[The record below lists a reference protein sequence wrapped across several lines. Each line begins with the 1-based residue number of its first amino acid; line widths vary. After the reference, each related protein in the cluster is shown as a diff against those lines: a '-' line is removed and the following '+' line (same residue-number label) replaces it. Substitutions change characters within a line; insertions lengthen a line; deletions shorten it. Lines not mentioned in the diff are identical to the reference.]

1 MSAEAESGS
10 QWPARA
16 ILTGLAAFVLCVLAI
31 VEIQAVRAS
40 GSGWGTLARIG
51 VAGGLLTA
59 TYYLARFG
67 FQRSVGRA
75 AAAAVALVVVAVAAF
90 VFVPQVRSLLGAY
103 AEVLATGLVI
113 AIVILLGRRAGWLEA
128 GGGDP

>member
-1 MSAEAESGS
+1 MRSEAETDS

-16 ILTGLAAFVLCVLAI
+16 MLIGLAAFVLCVLVI
-31 VEIQAVRAS
+31 VEIQAVRES

-59 TYYLARFG
+59 TYYLARYG

-75 AAAAVALVVVAVAAF
+75 AAAGVALLAIAVAVYF
-90 VFVPQVRSLLGAY
+90 FVPQAGFLLVDY
-103 AEVLATGLVI
+103 AEVLITGLVI

-128 GGGDP
+128 GGGEP